1 MYSEILSTPGV
12 RRVYAASIVGRL
24 PMGALGLL
32 LILRTRE
39 MTGSY
44 AAGGAVAAAYAVA
57 AGIGGPLLGRLI
69 DRRGQ
74 GAVLVLASLFSAV
87 MLGAFAALPDGTS
100 GWLAALLAAAAGAGT
115 PPLSAC
121 QRALWTDT
129 LAPRL
134 RHSAYALDSV

>member
-1 MYSEILSTPGV
+1 MYGDILRTPGV
-12 RRVYAASIVGRL
+12 RGIYLSSIFGRL

-32 LILRTRE
+32 MILRTRE
-39 MTGSY
+39 LTGSY
-44 AAGGAVAAAYAVA
+44 AAGGAVAAAYAIA
-57 AGIGGPLLGRLI
+57 AGIVGPLLGRVV

-74 GAVLVLASLFSAV
+74 GGVLVTASLWSAV

-100 GWLAALLAAAAGAGT
+100 AWVAAALAAAAGAGT

-121 QRALWTDT
+121 QRAIWTDV

-134 RHSAYALDSV
+134 RH